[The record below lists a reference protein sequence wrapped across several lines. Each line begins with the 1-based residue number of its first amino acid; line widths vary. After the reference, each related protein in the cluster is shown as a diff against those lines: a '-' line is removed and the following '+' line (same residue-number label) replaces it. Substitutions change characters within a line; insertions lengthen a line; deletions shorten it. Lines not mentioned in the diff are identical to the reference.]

1 MVILVNEKDIL
12 RILNYKDIYSL
23 LINAF
28 KSLKE
33 EYGANSKRLRT
44 VFLDT
49 NLTYSKNRA

>member
-1 MVILVNEKDIL
+1 MVILVNEKDIM

-23 LINAF
+23 LINVF

-33 EYGANSKRLRT
+33 GYGAFSKRLRT

-49 NLTYSKNRA
+49 NLTY